1 LSDPT
6 LTDPIR
12 VLIADDHPVVRKGLR
27 GMLEEE
33 EDLVV
38 VAEAGDGEAALA
50 LLRKTLPEVAV
61 LDLNMPK
68 LDGFAV
74 AREAQKLKLKT
85 SIIFLT
91 LHSEEEMF
99 RAALD
104 IGGRGYLLKDSAM
117 REIAVGVRAVAAG
130 QLYLSSALTSYLVQR
145 RGTQAAPAK
154 NSLTSVLTPTESR
167 ILKLIAEGNSSKEI
181 GAEISI
187 HYRTV
192 ENHRTNIC
200 RKLNIDGANA
210 LLRFALQNKASL

>member
-1 LSDPT
+1 MT
-6 LTDPIR
+6 NPIR
-12 VLIADDHPVVRKGLR
+12 VLIADDHPIVRKGLR
-27 GMLEEE
+27 GMLEEDE
-33 EDLVV
+33 GLVV
-38 VAEAGDGEAALA
+38 VGEAGDGESALA

-61 LDLNMPK
+61 LDIDMPK

-74 AREAQKLKLKT
+74 AREAQRQKLKT
-85 SIIFLT
+85 AILFLT
-91 LHSEEEMF
+91 LHSEEDMF
-99 RAALD
+99 RAALE

-117 REIAVGVRAVAAG
+117 QEIAIGVRAVAAG

-145 RGTQAAPAK
+145 PSPPAAPQK
-154 NSLTSVLTPTESR
+154 NSLTSQLTPTEAR

-181 GAEISI
+181 GTEISI

-210 LLRFALQNKASL
+210 LLRFALQNKASF